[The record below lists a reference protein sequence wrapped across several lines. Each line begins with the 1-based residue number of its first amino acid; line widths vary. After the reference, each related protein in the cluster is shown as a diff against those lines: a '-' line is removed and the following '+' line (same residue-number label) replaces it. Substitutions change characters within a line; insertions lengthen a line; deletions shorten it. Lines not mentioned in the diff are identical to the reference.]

1 MNISIILP
9 NGGCA
14 LKGANDLEILEAYY
28 DRESVADPKLRQ
40 IDNREFRNYYGLRAS
55 VAASRGSHDEWNIV
69 RLINERRRHDEQE
82 FDMNQCQP
90 PLRQS
95 FRTSPKG
102 RRRPGRFL
110 GQAHYFHRLHRL
122 HVPARILETYLDD
135 LPGTG
140 HRVWRAPRTASDRGG
155 SELAV

>member
-55 VAASRGSHDEWNIV
+55 A
-69 RLINERRRHDEQE
+69 
-82 FDMNQCQP
+82 P
-90 PLRQS
+90 P
-95 FRTSPKG
+95 
-102 RRRPGRFL
+102 
-110 GQAHYFHRLHRL
+110 
-122 HVPARILETYLDD
+122 
-135 LPGTG
+135 
-140 HRVWRAPRTASDRGG
+140 
-155 SELAV
+155 

>member
-82 FDMNQCQP
+82 FDRA
-90 PLRQS
+90 RQ
-95 FRTSPKG
+95 F
-102 RRRPGRFL
+102 
-110 GQAHYFHRLHRL
+110 
-122 HVPARILETYLDD
+122 
-135 LPGTG
+135 
-140 HRVWRAPRTASDRGG
+140 
-155 SELAV
+155 AVLFDG

>member
-55 VAASRGSHDEWNIV
+55 IAASRGSHDERNIV

-82 FDMNQCQP
+82 FDMA
-90 PLRQS
+90 RQ
-95 FRTSPKG
+95 FAVL
-102 RRRPGRFL
+102 FD
-110 GQAHYFHRLHRL
+110 GQA
-122 HVPARILETYLDD
+122 VAPGPVKTVTAPGYL
-135 LPGTG
+135 G
-140 HRVWRAPRTASDRGG
+140 
-155 SELAV
+155 

>member
-55 VAASRGSHDEWNIV
+55 VAASRARTTNGISWASSMNGAATTSRSLTWRGSSPCCLTARPWRPDRSRRLSRRDIWANFRWPLVTREPASASDPV
-69 RLINERRRHDEQE
+69 RG
-82 FDMNQCQP
+82 
-90 PLRQS
+90 
-95 FRTSPKG
+95 G
-102 RRRPGRFL
+102 RRL
-110 GQAHYFHRLHRL
+110 VA
-122 HVPARILETYLDD
+122 AMTIC
-135 LPGTG
+135 
-140 HRVWRAPRTASDRGG
+140 S
-155 SELAV
+155 